1 MRRETQVLQED
12 LARLVSP
19 ALKERL
25 VSLALLVLVA
35 TPAPPGPQDLLCRA
49 PKDSKDLLD
58 HLEEQ
63 VKYFDLLFAI
73 TCTARNCCLVFLSM
87 VCFTQLQ

>member
-1 MRRETQVLQED
+1 MVVLVHLVFQGCQVRRETQVLQED

-63 VKYFDLLFAI
+63 VHLAQRVSVGQQEV
-73 TCTARNCCLVFLSM
+73 AV
-87 VCFTQLQ
+87 